1 MWVRWPIRWLIAALP
16 VLLFAPAA
24 HAADDAWTVHAL
36 KARAALARSVSAGYV
51 SPGDETRYLGVL
63 AHARVVGARV
73 PPLRAKLL
81 AAVLDQV
88 AEPRSPTGPRALQ
101 LYTTLQ
107 ENTDFLARNA
117 IPADGTDVT
126 GADGVVYRS
135 VSGQGLQ
142 FHPLAEAAALNA
154 LVAAKA
160 TTGAAELAD
169 ALADRAVP
177 QPDGSVVWEYRFDFA
192 SQRPPW
198 TSGMAQ
204 AVMAQALARAGR
216 LDLARRA
223 YLAIPGTLDRELPA
237 GPWIRLYSGNSV
249 AVLTAQLQSAIS
261 LADYAKLA
269 GDDGAAAYAS
279 RLLDAAKAML
289 PRFDTGHWSR
299 YSLGQ
304 ESDVH
309 YHDF

>member
-1 MWVRWPIRWLIAALP
+1 
-16 VLLFAPAA
+16 
-24 HAADDAWTVHAL
+24 
-36 KARAALARSVSAGYV
+36 
-51 SPGDETRYLGVL
+51 
-63 AHARVVGARV
+63 
-73 PPLRAKLL
+73 
-81 AAVLDQV
+81 V

-126 GADGVVYRS
+126 GVDGVVYRF

-154 LVAAKA
+154 RVAAKD
-160 TTGAAELAD
+160 TSGAAELAER
-169 ALADRAVP
+169 LADRAVP

-204 AVMAQALARAGR
+204 AVMAQALARGGR

-223 YLAIPGTLDRELPA
+223 YLAIPG
-237 GPWIRLYSGNSV
+237 
-249 AVLTAQLQSAIS
+249 
-261 LADYAKLA
+261 
-269 GDDGAAAYAS
+269 
-279 RLLDAAKAML
+279 
-289 PRFDTGHWSR
+289 
-299 YSLGQ
+299 
-304 ESDVH
+304 
-309 YHDF
+309 